1 MNEDERG
8 ECYRQKR
15 TCVKSREAEI
25 MGHLENGKSVSGENT
40 KRLERQAL
48 SDSGQVE

>member
-15 TCVKSREAEI
+15 ENVEKAVPLRAGGI
-25 MGHLENGKSVSGENT
+25 LENGKSISGENT
-40 KRLERQAL
+40 KRLERH
-48 SDSGQVE
+48 